1 MTTSENLF
9 PDLHH
14 KMSKKIAQLTK
25 VIYHLNSKNEDHQDD
40 LTSLTDAYE
49 TEIDQI
55 LKDAYTKINKFKDM
69 IEQRKEVEKQQQAV
83 DEFKKQHEKEKKEAL
98 DAFEAYKS
106 KVKASEEQLRKSYDE
121 KLQVRIKPSN
131 EADCVCLN
139 FLESSG
145 SYPGY

>member
-1 MTTSENLF
+1 MTHLK
-9 PDLHH
+9 L
-14 KMSKKIAQLTK
+14 Q

-49 TEIDQI
+49 NEIDQI

-106 KVKASEEQLRKSYDE
+106 RVKTGEEQLRKSYEE
-121 KLQVRIKPSN
+121 KLQERFRGSRSLRICRSDGVCSFFRPPRATSRRRRSN
-131 EADCVCLN
+131 
-139 FLESSG
+139 
-145 SYPGY
+145 